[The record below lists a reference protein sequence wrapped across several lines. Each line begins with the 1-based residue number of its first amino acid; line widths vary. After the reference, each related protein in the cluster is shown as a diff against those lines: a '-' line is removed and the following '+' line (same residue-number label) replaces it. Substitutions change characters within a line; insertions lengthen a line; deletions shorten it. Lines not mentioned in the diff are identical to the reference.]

1 MEHCIVIKNEEDPY
15 AHFFVYFSLGHA
27 MQCVASQLPNQGQN
41 SCPEQSKCGVLT
53 TGHHQGNP
61 KNEEDLYSIKIK
73 WEEFQ
78 DKSKK
83 ISKLRNIL

>member
-1 MEHCIVIKNEEDPY
+1 MRIC
-15 AHFFVYFSLGHA
+15 FSLGHA
-27 MQCVASQLPNQGQN
+27 MQCVGSQPPNQGQN
-41 SCPEQSKCGVLT
+41 SRPAQSKCEVLT

-61 KNEEDLYSIKIK
+61 KNEEDLYSVKMK
-73 WEEFQ
+73 WEELQ